1 MQPGP
6 LLYAFWRTLAV
17 IASPLH
23 RPQTLAASP
32 LQSKAEIF

>member
-6 LLYAFWRTLAV
+6 CFRTLAV

-23 RPQTLAASP
+23 RPQTLAISP
-32 LQSKAEIF
+32 LRSKAEIF